1 MYSDEVIYLWRLLQP
16 SNQYRRHKCRY
27 WCQCKSAGSGS
38 FAILLTCFVW
48 MEMLIQLWRQKF
60 RVGTNSGSWYHCLP
74 IGIFHFLLRSGRTV
88 LTMTGFARFLQE
100 IWHRWLR
107 RGQLLPKKIGCT
119 SVQGWSLWAHTWNIT
134 EIFFLYTLFRNS
146 PTGHNVRHIFT
157 LDGWNDVDS
166 RKDVPFG
173 SFVDTA
179 SYFGGQIPPKP
190 QFWSQK

>member
-88 LTMTGFARFLQE
+88 LTMTGFVCGDPDFS
-100 IWHRWLR
+100 
-107 RGQLLPKKIGCT
+107 KKFG
-119 SVQGWSLWAHTWNIT
+119 
-134 EIFFLYTLFRNS
+134 
-146 PTGHNVRHIFT
+146 TGDYV
-157 LDGWNDVDS
+157 GDS
-166 RKDVPFG
+166 
-173 SFVDTA
+173 
-179 SYFGGQIPPKP
+179 Y
-190 QFWSQK
+190 SQKKLVAHQSRGGACGHIREI